1 MLPDD
6 ANADIYVYDPP
17 PFTYNE
23 KKFPTATGKT
33 EESAKKICSKT
44 IRNSLMGKSCIDTI
58 QHFNIQSFI
67 DQCVIDV
74 RVSLL
79 FFLIPTTIVSLTY
92 SNEVQHGKCLPLKL
106 FYSIFKYLEFF
117 L

>member
-33 EESAKKICSKT
+33 EESAKKFVAKLLG
-44 IRNSLMGKSCIDTI
+44 IR
-58 QHFNIQSFI
+58 
-67 DQCVIDV
+67 
-74 RVSLL
+74 
-79 FFLIPTTIVSLTY
+79 
-92 SNEVQHGKCLPLKL
+92 
-106 FYSIFKYLEFF
+106 
-117 L
+117 